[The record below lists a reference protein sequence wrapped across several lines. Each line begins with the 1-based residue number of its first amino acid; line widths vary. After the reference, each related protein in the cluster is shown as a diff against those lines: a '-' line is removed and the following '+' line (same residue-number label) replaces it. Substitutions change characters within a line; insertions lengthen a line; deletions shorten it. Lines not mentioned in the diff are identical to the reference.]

1 VGIEYTG
8 VLNEGGLRSGV
19 YEREEL
25 DIMNALA
32 ALRLDTI
39 DGRIPGVLTLTDLDQ
54 LLDWRCYR

>member
-1 VGIEYTG
+1 VFGYAG
-8 VLNEGGLRSGV
+8 VLNEGVLRSGV
-19 YEREEL
+19 YEKEEL
-25 DIMNALA
+25 DIMDALA